1 VTPDWVRFVGVL
13 VVLLLVVFAVVAAV
27 SPPDPFTLLR
37 GVLPGVVAALLVA
50 YLVAIGG
57 GE

>member
-1 VTPDWVRFVGVL
+1 VKPDWVRFVGVL

-27 SPPDPFTLLR
+27 SPPDPCTLLR
-37 GVLPGVVAALLVA
+37 GVLPGVDAALLVA